1 MATPARNMTDADELP
16 LDVCV
21 ALADPHMGQGKKEV
35 PTRTAPAALSW
46 SLLKGSGH
54 LRFEVVSK

>member
-1 MATPARNMTDADELP
+1 MTDADELP